1 MNAVIDSIIPVCVVI
16 LLGQALKRFDLANR
30 DFFGVSDRLI
40 YYIFFPVMLFW
51 KTGTP
56 DPSGVLDWRL
66 GIAVIA
72 ATLCAG
78 ILSLIYIKLAKTPD
92 LAVGSFSQCCY
103 RFNTYVGM
111 AVVLSVF
118 SEEGVRRFGV
128 ILVLAIPFINV
139 MAVSTLIWFSGK
151 SFKKGERL
159 HLITK
164 ELLSNPLILAC
175 VLGFIY
181 SKLLIPFPVFIEN
194 SFRLVSSLTL
204 PMALLSIGYSLETS
218 KLKNYF
224 SLAMASAVAKLII
237 LPLLGYFIMT
247 TLGVSGL
254 SLKVG
259 MVYFT
264 LPAATSIYILSSQL
278 NSDLD
283 LASAGIVLSTLLSF
297 WSLSAALLLFGN

>member
-1 MNAVIDSIIPVCVVI
+1 
-16 LLGQALKRFDLANR
+16 
-30 DFFGVSDRLI
+30 
-40 YYIFFPVMLFW
+40 
-51 KTGTP
+51 
-56 DPSGVLDWRL
+56 
-66 GIAVIA
+66 
-72 ATLCAG
+72 
-78 ILSLIYIKLAKTPD
+78 
-92 LAVGSFSQCCY
+92 
-103 RFNTYVGM
+103 M
-111 AVVLSVF
+111 AIVLSVF

-128 ILVLAIPFINV
+128 ILVFAIPFINV

-151 SFKKGERL
+151 PFKKGEKL
-159 HLITK
+159 YLITK

-175 VLGFIY
+175 VLGFLY
-181 SKLLIPFPVFIEN
+181 SRLLIPFPVFIEN
-194 SFRLVSSLTL
+194 SFKLVSSLSL
-204 PMALLSIGYSLETS
+204 PMALLSIGYSLETT

-224 SLAMASAVAKLII
+224 SLAMASAVAKLIV

-247 TLGVSGL
+247 AFGVSGL

-278 NSDLD
+278 NSDID